1 MSDNTVDKKTEVA
14 SEENGFRNFLKEVKD
29 YALTVGEDC
38 PEGHRREP
46 SSGRCLPMGS
56 TDHTEFTR
64 SLNIDN
70 GPEWRGDEMKPANTV
85 FATETAVDA
94 DDMDEPQSCAEGTTF
109 SFVQRK
115 CISIEEAEMEN
126 ADDTPMEEEAAAPG
140 VGGHPEITQMQP
152 EGRRDTVNHECPP
165 NQFFD
170 YKLRECIPLNKDTVL
185 ASENKG
191 LTAEFKKEVARFGKV
206 AKTSPD
212 PLDGH
217 DHMVTVNE
225 DGDGMTSV
233 EIGGLE
239 KGYAHSHEVV
249 EFDVTP
255 HEQPDTDYVSRH
267 QFSCLRYYQTWYFYT
282 LLRRFKS

>member
-94 DDMDEPQSCAEGTTF
+94 DAMD
-109 SFVQRK
+109 
-115 CISIEEAEMEN
+115 
-126 ADDTPMEEEAAAPG
+126 
-140 VGGHPEITQMQP
+140 
-152 EGRRDTVNHECPP
+152 
-165 NQFFD
+165 
-170 YKLRECIPLNKDTVL
+170 
-185 ASENKG
+185 
-191 LTAEFKKEVARFGKV
+191 
-206 AKTSPD
+206 
-212 PLDGH
+212 
-217 DHMVTVNE
+217 
-225 DGDGMTSV
+225 
-233 EIGGLE
+233 
-239 KGYAHSHEVV
+239 
-249 EFDVTP
+249 
-255 HEQPDTDYVSRH
+255 
-267 QFSCLRYYQTWYFYT
+267 
-282 LLRRFKS
+282 